1 MEYNINNLRATTSE
15 PVEPIELPQP
25 GKQWAGLTRWALD
38 IETDGTDPTTHRVL
52 AVGLLRQ
59 DGKAAFFMDGDERDI
74 LLQTFS
80 VLRRYKPDIIAGHN
94 IYEFD
99 IQFLLAR
106 AEHHG
111 LAAPFQQSQ
120 LTLGVGNAKNP
131 KGTDALKYHPVE
143 TDWGGAVCDTL
154 HLVCRW
160 DFIHAELP
168 AYDLKNTAEH
178 LLEKTR
184 SVRLSHAEIR
194 EAYQNNQQL
203 FKAYLLEDLQ
213 DTMGLLELLAPTY
226 FYLHQIVPDL
236 PLDRAFTAG
245 TSVIWDK
252 IYMSHYPTRPEPDV
266 KIESYDGAM
275 TLRRCGMFRHC
286 AKVDVSSMY
295 PHIMLLYNIH
305 SRKDPDRI
313 ALRWL
318 AALTTRRLELKERAK
333 GGDVAARH
341 EDAALKTLINSA
353 YGYLGAGP
361 KEGEPGK
368 FAYFNDQ
375 QAAAKVTQLGR
386 TMLAVIVDAIESA
399 GGMVVECDTDGVVFS
414 AVDADAC
421 ARAAQAALPEG
432 FKLSLEWTGHT
443 VYTPKAKN
451 YIVFDASGN
460 AVSRKGIF
468 RKRNIPA
475 MKRDFPVEFLQHFLR
490 DGADAAE
497 AYAQRVLG
505 EVASGRGW
513 KWVAVTRRVTRND
526 KTLIQMG
533 YNPGDT
539 VTVARKKGGYST
551 SPTDGYDVKGY
562 VTEFQ
567 GVLAEIYKTLNGEG
581 GDDDDNGSDE

>member
-1 MEYNINNLRATTSE
+1 MEYNINNLMTTTCE

-25 GKQWAGLTRWALD
+25 SMRWADLTRWALD
-38 IETDGTDPTTHRVL
+38 IETTGTDQTTDRVL
-52 AVGLLRQ
+52 GVGLLRQ
-59 DGKAAFFMDGDERDI
+59 DGKAAFFMDGNERDI

-80 VLRRYKPDIIAGHN
+80 VLRRFQPDIIAGHN

-99 IQFLLAR
+99 IPFLLAR

-111 LAAPFQQSQ
+111 LSAPFKRSQ

-131 KGTDALKYHPVE
+131 KGHGMLSYNPVE
-143 TDWGGAVCDTL
+143 TDWGGVIVDTL

-168 AYDLKNTAEH
+168 AYDLKSAAEH

-184 SVRLSHAEIR
+184 SVRLSPAEIR
-194 EAYQNNQQL
+194 EAYKNNQQL

-252 IYMSHYPTRPEPDV
+252 IYMNHYPTRPEPDV
-266 KIESYDGAM
+266 KGGTYDGGL
-275 TLRRCGMFRHC
+275 TLCRCGLFRDC

-318 AALTTRRLELKERAK
+318 AALTARRLELKERAK
-333 GGDVAARH
+333 DGDVAAKH
-341 EDAALKTLINSA
+341 EDAALKVLINSA

-361 KEGEPGK
+361 KDGEQGK

-375 QAAAKVTQLGR
+375 QAAAMVAHHGR
-386 TMLAVIVDAIESA
+386 TILAAMVEAIESA
-399 GGMVVECDTDGVVFS
+399 GGLVVECDTDGVVFS
-414 AVDADAC
+414 ATDADDC
-421 ARAAQAALPEG
+421 ARAAQSALPEG
-432 FKLSLEWTGHT
+432 FKLSLEWSKCI
-443 VYTPKAKN
+443 VFTPKAKN
-451 YIVFDASGN
+451 YTVFDADGN
-460 AVSRKGIF
+460 VLSRKGIF

-497 AYAQRVLG
+497 AYAERVLH

-513 KWVAVTRRVTRND
+513 KWVAVTRRVTKND
-526 KTLIQMG
+526 KTLMQMG
-533 YNPGDT
+533 YKPGDT
-539 VTVARKKGGYST
+539 VTLARKKGGYST
-551 SPTDGYDVKGY
+551 SPADGYDVKEY
-562 VTEFQ
+562 VTEFKT
-567 GVLAEIYKTLNGEG
+567 VLDEIYNTLNGEG
-581 GDDDDNGSDE
+581 GDDDNGSGE